1 MDSLSQNQ
9 QLGMGKYMAKRRSGL
24 GKGLEALIPSTRS
37 DTIRE
42 QGVRTVPI
50 EAIIPN
56 PHQPRIN
63 FHEFELQELAQSIME
78 HGVLQPLIVTEDAK
92 NKGFTLI
99 AGERR
104 LQAAKIAKLSRVPV
118 IVREVSE
125 QERLEIA
132 LIENVQRADLSPLEK
147 AEAYKQLSDEFN
159 LTHEQI
165 GTRVGIS
172 RVAVTNTLRLLN
184 LPAKIQDALSNGLI
198 SEGHARVLLS
208 LPSAQAQ
215 VAALKAIIDRG
226 LNVRQTEELVKKL
239 VGVKPP
245 KKRKSN
251 LSPELLAIEEQLRSR
266 LGTKV
271 RITHG
276 ARGGTI
282 TLHYYSDEEFEH
294 LLRQIM
300 KD

>member
-1 MDSLSQNQ
+1 M
-9 QLGMGKYMAKRRSGL
+9 
-24 GKGLEALIPSTRS
+24 
-37 DTIRE
+37 
-42 QGVRTVPI
+42 
-50 EAIIPN
+50 
-56 PHQPRIN
+56 
-63 FHEFELQELAQSIME
+63 
-78 HGVLQPLIVTEDAK
+78 
-92 NKGFTLI
+92 
-99 AGERR
+99 
-104 LQAAKIAKLSRVPV
+104 
-118 IVREVSE
+118 
-125 QERLEIA
+125 
-132 LIENVQRADLSPLEK
+132 
-147 AEAYKQLSDEFN
+147 
-159 LTHEQI
+159 
-165 GTRVGIS
+165 
-172 RVAVTNTLRLLN
+172 TNTLRLLN